1 MEMQNV
7 LDKLREIE
15 NPSEDQQAA
24 IKSAEFADTGIKT
37 TATGEQTYV
46 PYGQQLNE
54 IAKLAG
60 LDTIA
65 VVTEPTVESAEKEG
79 KPITEAQ
86 SPAQKAAFQKMLDA
100 NKSKTKDKDED
111 EDKEE
116 VEESIEVHED
126 DAQEEVVSEA
136 TNKGPVEVASWIET
150 NGGQT
155 EAILLRKGDEYAL
168 ATDLANMDPEAWWEG
183 DIEDHWKEYTD
194 TAKRMPGHGVYHWK
208 SKDEFKKWATDNTS
222 TYAKNIK
229 FGVNFREPMEEV
241 VAEGPTRKDFQMVA
255 DLIKGQSDPA
265 KKKELAQ
272 HHADVFATQNP
283 RFDRDKFMMASGV
296 MESQDLEE
304 AYDPSHV
311 ADIIKKHEE
320 TGHQV
325 ELDSYKDDQ
334 AGFTVTFLDGK
345 RRHYL
350 YTQTGSKV
358 TSLEPT
364 DPLIDPNA
372 PKRERGRPKK
382 EGLGEEG
389 KTVEEGDNIYHPC
402 TKSFTHERFGEGTVI
417 HGEHTLAEDG
427 TVTHYDAEFV
437 KEDGTRYVVK
447 NIPVANMKGAVQVE
461 HSHPAKKRKNEGIE
475 EEVDELTRTFEAKL
489 AEALPEEAEVITESI
504 QVNQNIND
512 DGQESVSINA
522 QGNQEHLDMLKS
534 LLALAGQSRGY
545 DEYQGK
551 EEVVE
556 PEQEAPVEENLANS
570 PDPKYADVDT
580 QLNKQAGGLNKPKKA
595 YAKAQDGD
603 NAMAVEESM
612 FDLYKEYKGG

>member
-1 MEMQNV
+1 MDMYNV
-7 LDKLREIE
+7 LDTLKKIE
-15 NPSEDQQAA
+15 NPTDDQQAA
-24 IKSAEFADTGIKT
+24 IKSAEMTTPQAFETQGATEVSTTGDNLYAQYGKDAHADLIRL
-37 TATGEQTYV
+37 AEV
-46 PYGQQLNE
+46 PVITVQSDIPVAE
-54 IAKLAG
+54 S
-60 LDTIA
+60 
-65 VVTEPTVESAEKEG
+65 TEV
-79 KPITEAQ
+79 TEAQ

-100 NKSKTKDKDED
+100 KKGKTADKDED
-111 EDKEE
+111 DKEE
-116 VEESIEVHED
+116 VEESIE
-126 DAQEEVVSEA
+126 EE
-136 TNKGPVEVASWIET
+136 I
-150 NGGQT
+150 
-155 EAILLRKGDEYAL
+155 I
-168 ATDLANMDPEAWWEG
+168 
-183 DIEDHWKEYTD
+183 
-194 TAKRMPGHGVYHWK
+194 
-208 SKDEFKKWATDNTS
+208 
-222 TYAKNIK
+222 
-229 FGVNFREPMEEV
+229 
-241 VAEGPTRKDFQMVA
+241 
-255 DLIKGQSDPA
+255 
-265 KKKELAQ
+265 
-272 HHADVFATQNP
+272 
-283 RFDRDKFMMASGV
+283 
-296 MESQDLEE
+296 EE
-304 AYDPSHV
+304 AYDPEHV
-311 ADIIKKHEE
+311 KSIVDRHEKE
-320 TGHQV
+320 GHKVQMDRP
-325 ELDSYKDDQ
+325 EEDAQ
-334 AGFTVTFLDGK
+334 GFTVTFNDGK
-345 RRHYL
+345 RRHYK
-350 YTQTGSKV
+350 YTKTGSKV

-364 DPLIDPNA
+364 DPLVDPNA
-372 PKRERGRPKK
+372 PKRGRGRPTK
-382 EGLGEEG
+382 EGEE
-389 KTVEEGDNIYHPC
+389 VEEGDNIYHPC

>member
-136 TNKGPVEVASWIET
+136 TNKGPVEVASWIDT

-168 ATDLANMDPEAWWEG
+168 ATDLANMDPEAWWEVG
-183 DIEDHWKEYTD
+183 PEAHWKEYTD

-241 VAEGPTRKDFQMVA
+241 
-255 DLIKGQSDPA
+255 
-265 KKKELAQ
+265 EL
-272 HHADVFATQNP
+272 D
-283 RFDRDKFMMASGV
+283 
-296 MESQDLEE
+296 E
-304 AYDPSHV
+304 AYDPEHV
-311 ADIIKKHEE
+311 KSIVDRHEKE
-320 TGHQV
+320 GHKV
-325 ELDSYKDDQ
+325 EMDRPEEDAQ
-334 AGFTVTFLDGK
+334 GFTVTFNDGK
-345 RRHYL
+345 RRHYK
-350 YTQTGSKV
+350 YTKTGSKV

-364 DPLIDPNA
+364 DPLVDPNA
-372 PKRERGRPKK
+372 PKRGRGRPTK
-382 EGLGEEG
+382 EGEE
-389 KTVEEGDNIYHPC
+389 VEEGDNIYHPC

-461 HSHPAKKRKNEGIE
+461 HSHPAKKKKMEGTE
-475 EEVDELTRTFEAKL
+475 EQPAVLDTAFIKMESKETDPLTAMFEAKL
-489 AEALPEEAEVITESI
+489 NESI
-504 QVNQNIND
+504 ETEEVAESLQVVQSIGD
-512 DGQESVSINA
+512 DDQETVSVNA
-522 QGNQEHLDMLKS
+522 VGKHVDMLKQ
-534 LLALAGQSRGY
+534 LLNLSGQRSDGY
-545 DEYQGK
+545 DEYQGQ
-551 EEVVE
+551 
-556 PEQEAPVEENLANS
+556 EQEVPVEEERDIQHANT
-570 PDPKYADVDT
+570 PHEQITDVDT
-580 QLNKQAGGLNKPKKA
+580 QLNK
-595 YAKAQDGD
+595 
-603 NAMAVEESM
+603 M
-612 FDLYKEYKGG
+612 

>member
-24 IKSAEFADTGIKT
+24 ITSATKMTQAPEIDAAVVET
-37 TATGEQTYV
+37 TATGDNVY
-46 PYGQQLNE
+46 QQYAPTTEPND

-60 LDTIA
+60 LETLA
-65 VVTEPTVESAEKEG
+65 VVTDPTPTVESAEKEG

-126 DAQEEVVSEA
+126 DAQE
-136 TNKGPVEVASWIET
+136 I
-150 NGGQT
+150 
-155 EAILLRKGDEYAL
+155 
-168 ATDLANMDPEAWWEG
+168 
-183 DIEDHWKEYTD
+183 
-194 TAKRMPGHGVYHWK
+194 
-208 SKDEFKKWATDNTS
+208 
-222 TYAKNIK
+222 
-229 FGVNFREPMEEV
+229 
-241 VAEGPTRKDFQMVA
+241 AEGPTRKDFQMVA

-272 HHADVFATQNP
+272 HQADVFATQNP

-358 TSLEPT
+358 TSLEPV

-372 PKRERGRPKK
+372 PKRGRGRPTK
-382 EGLGEEG
+382 EGEE
-389 KTVEEGDNIYHPC
+389 VEEGDNIYHPC

-612 FDLYKEYKGG
+612 FDLYKEYKGE